1 MRIVACIKQ
10 VPSASVTP
18 RIAESRDRVEE
29 DGLSYE
35 VNETDLYAI
44 EEALYQRSVHR
55 GSVVAV
61 TVGPARAK
69 EALHVAYA
77 KGVDHAVHVVDE
89 TFKGASLV
97 SNVRAVTEV
106 VKTLGCD
113 MILAGIQADDDLSG
127 RFGVALAESLGVPVI
142 TAVTE
147 IQLTPERRIATV
159 TRELGE
165 GRKQELEVSL
175 PCVLTVQF
183 GIRPLRY
190 TPVLS
195 IVKARARKIES
206 MTIESLGIAPD
217 EPRSRADA
225 RVIELFYPEES
236 QACVMLTG
244 SAREVARQLVER
256 LLEEGLVQDRP
267 GTDEGRQPHS

>member
-1 MRIVACIKQ
+1 MKIVICIKH
-10 VPSASVTP
+10 VLSAAVTP
-18 RIAESRDRVEE
+18 QIADSRDRIEE

-35 VNETDLYAI
+35 ANETDLYAI
-44 EEALYQRSVHR
+44 EEALHQRSVHG

-61 TVGPARAK
+61 TVGPARAR

-106 VKTLGCD
+106 VKTLGYD
-113 MILAGIQADDDLSG
+113 LILAGIQADDDLNG
-127 RFGVALAESLGVPVI
+127 QFGVALAESLGIPAV
-142 TAVTE
+142 TAVIE
-147 IQLTPERRIATV
+147 IRVTPERRIATV

-165 GRKQELEVSL
+165 GRKQDLEVSL
-175 PCVLTVQF
+175 PCLLTIQF

-195 IVKARARKIES
+195 IVKARARKIEP

-217 EPRSRADA
+217 EPRAGA
-225 RVIELFYPEES
+225 RVIELFYPEDSE
-236 QACVMLTG
+236 ACAMLTG
-244 SAREVARQLVER
+244 SAREAARQLVER
-256 LLEEGLVQDRP
+256 LVEEGLVQNRSR
-267 GTDEGRQPHS
+267 TAEGG